1 MKLFSFTVS
10 PAKPWLMLPV
20 DNAGKKVDVA
30 IACGDTVIKSFD
42 MKLANGKAAD
52 WFTPIPVGAFSG
64 KTLTVSINDDNAV
77 HTQYCYC
84 AATPWPKDIYKE
96 SLRPRLR
103 FSPALG
109 WTNDPNGLVFYKGEY
124 HLFFQHNPYGTDWGN
139 MTWGHAVSKD
149 LLHWKELGDALHPDK
164 FGTMFSG
171 SAVVDV
177 NNTSGFG
184 TEQNPPMVLIYTA
197 AGKPFTQCIAYSLN
211 GRTFTKYDGNPVVP
225 NQTDGNRD
233 PKVYWN
239 DKTQLWTML
248 FYVGHPNQVHTV
260 EFWTSPNLKEWT
272 KVSVYPGDCNGNG
285 FMYECPDYF
294 ELPIEGTDE
303 TRWVVIA
310 ANAVYAVGKFDGTA
324 FTPEVERLT
333 GTQGCSYAA
342 QTYFNMPDGRR
353 IMLAWLRAYAPGM
366 RFNQS
371 MSVPHELGLVKT
383 SDGIRLTRKPFAEL
397 ASLRGEPLP
406 ADAAALPM
414 PCELHVVAKDG
425 QPASFKVGSL
435 SFAINP
441 ADAKLTVNGRV
452 YDWIPNKPFD
462 ATLYFDTT
470 AVEIFSADGLVYIA
484 HEAVTPAV
492 ETPFEASA
500 NLAVTAYPLQSILP

>member
-30 IACGDTVIKSFD
+30 ITCGDTVIKSFD

-211 GRTFTKYDGNPVVP
+211 GRTFTKFDGNPVVP

-272 KVSVYPGDCNGNG
+272 KVSVYPGDCNGITG
-285 FMYECPDYF
+285 G
-294 ELPIEGTDE
+294 IK
-303 TRWVVIA
+303 
-310 ANAVYAVGKFDGTA
+310 AVDGKAVGMFRSPCLLGLG
-324 FTPEVERLT
+324 P
-333 GTQGCSYAA
+333 QGGRKQEGGYCCECAPASIPQAA
-342 QTYFNMPDGRR
+342 
-353 IMLAWLRAYAPGM
+353 
-366 RFNQS
+366 S
-371 MSVPHELGLVKT
+371 MSSPLEALIVHTIPWLFNRFLN
-383 SDGIRLTRKPFAEL
+383 SSIRI
-397 ASLRGEPLP
+397 SG
-406 ADAAALPM
+406 
-414 PCELHVVAKDG
+414 
-425 QPASFKVGSL
+425 
-435 SFAINP
+435 
-441 ADAKLTVNGRV
+441 
-452 YDWIPNKPFD
+452 
-462 ATLYFDTT
+462 
-470 AVEIFSADGLVYIA
+470 A
-484 HEAVTPAV
+484 H
-492 ETPFEASA
+492 S
-500 NLAVTAYPLQSILP
+500 